1 MTPQEFPVLVQMW
14 KRQLQLPELQMHWKA
29 QRDKT
34 NDLCDVQDLPNKRF
48 YPPSVLLLLLFRSGV
63 CIA

>member
-1 MTPQEFPVLVQMW
+1 MW

-34 NDLCDVQDLPNKRF
+34 NDLCDVQDLPNKRP
-48 YPPSVLLLLLFRSGV
+48 YPQSYKS
-63 CIA
+63 